1 MMSSVL
7 KILRAF
13 GNALAAQCSHC
24 SSQTREMV
32 SRSHHYHFRSQWA
45 VDGSIEDVAEEVF
58 LDSRSL
64 PRWWPQF
71 HDTWVIEPG
80 DSRAQGRVFRVVTKG
95 WLPYKLRFQLQV
107 TEVKYPGSFRV
118 EATGDFQGFGTGN
131 LRQHDGFVTV
141 DWDWQIAVRKPLLK
155 LGSPFLKRLLTNNH
169 YWLMRRGERQLR
181 RLLVN
186 GSPSASH
193 L

>member
-1 MMSSVL
+1 MVSSML
-7 KILRAF
+7 NSLRSL
-13 GNALAAQCSHC
+13 GSALAARYVDFL
-24 SSQTREMV
+24 SQAREMV
-32 SRSHHYHFRSQWA
+32 TRSHQYHFRSQWA
-45 VDGSIEDVAEEVF
+45 VDGSIEEVAEVF

-71 HDTWVIEPG
+71 HDAWVIEPG

-107 TEVKYPGSFRV
+107 TDVKYPGSFRV

-131 LRQHDGFVTV
+131 LRQHEGFVTV

-155 LGSPFLKRLLTNNH
+155 FGSPFLKRLLTNNH

-186 GSPSASH
+186 GSPNVSH